1 MNRNRRRFSYI
12 TGEKGRNR
20 VRAFEDP
27 RSGFRYLAIRSEGSK
42 KRIALGH
49 RDREAARAKAD
60 EVALKLRTDTAL
72 VRHEVTLAELF
83 DNYLREVTPTK
94 SKGKQLHDIR
104 VAAMAQEILGATR
117 NVHQLT
123 HRDAARFVQE
133 RHHRGDMRGGERKG
147 KPVAERIVGYDLT
160 WIVSVFNWGAR
171 GGLLDRNPFPGY
183 RSPRNQSPKHPVV
196 TEEQYQ
202 SLLSVASTI
211 DPLCRSLLVLVHETG
226 HRISAVRHLRW
237 SDVEY
242 RSLTPRVTWRG
253 EVDKIPHEHSTPLS
267 EAAVKELRLL
277 WKARMA
283 IGDTWLFPSPSDPA
297 HPVSRHLVRDWWE
310 RMQKAANLPVEPGR
324 GWHSLRRKFATELK
338 NAPLRDLQALG
349 GWKDPMT
356 IVKCYQ
362 KPDDVTMAEA
372 LKNRT
377 PLRALAT
384 R

>member
-20 VRAFEDP
+20 VRAFEDA
-27 RSGFRYLAIRSEGSK
+27 RSGLLYLELRSEGSK
-42 KRIALGH
+42 RRIALGH
-49 RDREAARAKAD
+49 RDREAARRKAE
-60 EVALKLRTDTAL
+60 EVALKLRAGDTL

-94 SKGKQLHDIR
+94 SKGKQLHDKR
-104 VAAMAQEILGATR
+104 VAELALEILGANR
-117 NVHQLT
+117 PVAQLT

-133 RHHRGDMRGGERKG
+133 RRRRGDLRGGERKR
-147 KPVAERIVGYDLT
+147 KPVGERIVGYDLT

-171 GGLLDRNPFPGY
+171 GGLLERNPFLGFRTPRN
-183 RSPRNQSPKHPVV
+183 RSPRRPVI

-202 SLLSVASTI
+202 SLLAVAPAV
-211 DPLCRSLLVLVHETG
+211 DPLCRFLLMLVHETG
-226 HRISAVRHLRW
+226 HRIGAVRHLRW
-237 SDVEY
+237 SDVD
-242 RSLTPRVTWRG
+242 LKNPQPRINWRA
-253 EVDKIPHEHSTPLS
+253 EVDKIRHEHSTPLS
-267 EAAVKELRLL
+267 AIAVTELQL
-277 WKARMA
+277 ARKSRRA
-283 IGDTWLFPSPSDPA
+283 IGDCWLFPSPTDPTQ
-297 HPVSRHLVRDWWE
+297 PVSRHLVRDWWE
-310 RMQKAANLPVEPGR
+310 RMQKAAKLAGERGR

-372 LKNRT
+372 LKNRA
-377 PLRALAT
+377 PLREAAGS
-384 R
+384 

>member
-20 VRAFEDP
+20 VRAFDDP
-27 RSGFRYLAIRSEGSK
+27 RSGFLYLEVRSEGSK

-49 RDREAARAKAD
+49 RNREAARAKAD
-60 EVALKLRTDTAL
+60 EVALRLRTDDGL
-72 VRHEVTLAELF
+72 VRHKVTLAELF

-94 SKGKQLHDIR
+94 SKGKQLHDKR
-104 VAAMAQEILGATR
+104 VAALAKEVLGANR
-117 NVHQLT
+117 LVSQLT

-133 RHHRGDMRGGERKG
+133 RRRLGDMRGGEQQG
-147 KPVAERIVGYDLT
+147 KPVGERIVGYDLT

-171 GGLLDRNPFPGY
+171 GGLLDRNPFVGY
-183 RSPRNQSPKHPVV
+183 RTPRNQSPRRPVV

-202 SLLSVASTI
+202 SLLSVTATI
-211 DPLCRSLLVLVHETG
+211 DPLCRALLVLVHETG
-226 HRISAVRHLRW
+226 HRIGAVRHLRW
-237 SDVEY
+237 SDVDLK
-242 RSLTPRVTWRG
+242 SPQPRINWRA
-253 EVDKIPHEHSTPLS
+253 EADKIRHEHSTPLS
-267 EAAVKELRLL
+267 DVAVQELQLAR
-277 WKARMA
+277 KARLA
-283 IGDTWLFPSPSDPA
+283 IGDGWLFPSPTDPKL
-297 HPVSRHLVRDWWE
+297 PVSRHLVRDWWE
-310 RMQKAANLPVEPGR
+310 RMQKDAKLPAERGR

-362 KPDDVTMAEA
+362 QPDDVTMAEA

-377 PLRALAT
+377 PLRSLAA